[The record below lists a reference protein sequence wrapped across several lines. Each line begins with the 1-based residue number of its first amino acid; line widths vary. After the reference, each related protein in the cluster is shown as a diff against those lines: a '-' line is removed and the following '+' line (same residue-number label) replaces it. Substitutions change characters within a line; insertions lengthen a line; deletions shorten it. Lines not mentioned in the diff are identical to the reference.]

1 MANRIFKEI
10 LFLII
15 TEVEFKLSLE
25 HTKYT
30 IIARNFT
37 VHVSFSDEL
46 VEEGAQ
52 QHGYLNRDRYTRV
65 PYGFTST
72 MVYPWNTSETAR
84 LQNRPRTIVPLFNLF
99 IFESRPCDSGR
110 SLIVAYNR
118 SRQIARR
125 FALSFSHLSPLDFNS
140 FRTNF
145 FFIAIGTI
153 NVKLVQEIIYCDA
166 VFSNVCLFLIYVRN

>member
-37 VHVSFSDEL
+37 VHDSFSDEL

-52 QHGYLNRDRYTRV
+52 QHGYR
-65 PYGFTST
+65 
-72 MVYPWNTSETAR
+72 WNTSETAR

-153 NVKLVQEIIYCDA
+153 NVKLVQEIILRCCI
-166 VFSNVCLFLIYVRN
+166 FCLLLIYVRN

>member
-1 MANRIFKEI
+1 MKNINIETKREKTQQVKSQKEERSRSNFRRKTIVQINKYFFGQSYLQRNPISYNNRNRI
-10 LFLII
+10 
-15 TEVEFKLSLE
+15 SLE
-25 HTKYT
+25 CTKYT
-30 IIARNFT
+30 IISRNFT
-37 VHVSFSDEL
+37 VHDSFSDEL

-52 QHGYLNRDRYTRV
+52 QHRYLNRDRYTRV

-125 FALSFSHLSPLDFNS
+125 FALSFSTSLSSRF
-140 FRTNF
+140 
-145 FFIAIGTI
+145 
-153 NVKLVQEIIYCDA
+153 
-166 VFSNVCLFLIYVRN
+166 